1 MATTP
6 LGKAALESES
16 EKVAKAIE
24 DGSLIAIPAWVLTTD
39 ALVAVTILTIIE
51 VLGGFL
57 STYRKA
63 FKFPHEESILAFGLT
78 IIKYAL
84 ALAAMQVYS
93 LTTVLFP
100 VAIITLSALLIVE
113 IWWRRRKVSRV
124 V

>member
-57 STYRKA
+57 STYRKRSNSRT
-63 FKFPHEESILAFGLT
+63 K
-78 IIKYAL
+78 
-84 ALAAMQVYS
+84 S
-93 LTTVLFP
+93 LF
-100 VAIITLSALLIVE
+100 
-113 IWWRRRKVSRV
+113 
-124 V
+124 